1 MLVTAN
7 ELGSKLVVADPPI
20 ESFEMRKFRG
30 ADLRR
35 VWEAKPKNATE
46 ELIAFGHAL
55 RECIDPESC
64 DVDNLMNSLTLY
76 DAWQLVVRQWQE
88 SGVPML
94 LKGVCNHPVYHIVG
108 ADGMQ
113 TSVYSASDVPE
124 TATVLSVEACGG
136 NASAY
141 LTAEDIQ
148 VVHVHS
154 DCMQKAPL
162 PDMTLPLLRQLGED
176 DYDSTDRVHLLH
188 MVLAA
193 HDIDELEAA
202 DLMNAGRWLS
212 HNNHGVR
219 NGAFLLCPQCGR
231 QSTTTW
237 QMNIGVFFE

>member
-7 ELGSKLVVADPPI
+7 ELGSNLVAANPPI
-20 ESFEMRKFRG
+20 QSFEMRKFRG
-30 ADLRR
+30 GDLRR
-35 VWEAKPKNATE
+35 VWESKPKNATE
-46 ELIAFGHAL
+46 ELVAFGGAL
-55 RECIDPESC
+55 RDCIDPESC
-64 DVDNLMNSLTLY
+64 DVDNLMNSLTIY

-94 LKGVCNHPVYHIVG
+94 LKGVCNHPVYHIVD
-108 ADGMQ
+108 AEGMQ
-113 TSVYSASDVPE
+113 SSVYSASDVPE
-124 TATVLSVEACGG
+124 TATVISVEACGG
-136 NASAY
+136 QASAY

-154 DCMQKAPL
+154 DCMEKAPM
-162 PDMTLPLLRQLGED
+162 PDLTLPLLRQLVED
-176 DYDSTDRVHLLH
+176 DYDSTDRVHLLR
-188 MVLAA
+188 MVLGAY
-193 HDIDELEAA
+193 DIDDLEAESI
-202 DLMNAGRWLS
+202 MKVGKWLS